1 MKKEIERSVSKALLG
16 EVYTTPKPGLV
27 DLRDTGAHRDMDIH
41 TFEKSTAAIAPYI
54 SEMFCEGYG
63 GNLSGERLFQSIRQI
78 GIEAEQAMFEATKGI
93 NTHKGILFTMGIISG
108 AAGYYYRKQHHFCI
122 KEILSLGGNLCKK
135 TLEDDFKKIINK
147 MQKNK
152 NLIDIPLSHGEKM
165 YLRYGI
171 RGARGEA
178 QDGFPILADY
188 LWPLFCKY
196 KKEGRSGNALNL
208 EMLLWA
214 IALSE
219 DTNVLKRGGIEGGVW
234 LKEKVRYI
242 LDKGGAFTEAGLASI
257 EKLNEECISKNISP
271 GGAADLLAA
280 ILYLEELDQ
289 MGESECFSNM
299 FQEREEKS
307 LSAQK
312 NMFNQELS
320 GDKQ

>member
-1 MKKEIERSVSKALLG
+1 MKKEIERSVCKALLG

-27 DLRDTGAHRDMDIH
+27 DLRDTGAHSDMDVH

-54 SEMFCEGYG
+54 SEMFCEGYAG
-63 GNLSGERLFQSIRQI
+63 KLSGTNLFQSIRQI

-108 AAGYYYRKQHHFCI
+108 AAGYYYKKQHHFSI
-122 KEILSLGGNLCKK
+122 KEILSLGGDLCQKA
-135 TLEDDFKKIINK
+135 LEDDYKKIINK
-147 MQKNK
+147 VQENK

-196 KKEGRSGNALNL
+196 RKEGRGGNNLNL
-208 EMLLWA
+208 QILLWA

-234 LKEKVRYI
+234 LKEKVRHI
-242 LDKGGAFTEAGLASI
+242 LDKGGAFTEEGIASI
-257 EKLNEECISKNISP
+257 EKLNEECILKNISP

-280 ILYLEELDQ
+280 TLYLEEL
-289 MGESECFSNM
+289 
-299 FQEREEKS
+299 ERKPVPV
-307 LSAQK
+307 QK
-312 NMFNQELS
+312 GLFDE
-320 GDKQ
+320 

>member
-196 KKEGRSGNALNL
+196 KKDGRSGNALNL
-208 EMLLWA
+208 EILLWA

-242 LDKGGAFTEAGLASI
+242 LDKGGAFTKEGLASI

-289 MGESECFSNM
+289 MGESGCFSNM
-299 FQEREEKS
+299 FQEREGKS
-307 LSAQK
+307 LPAK
-312 NMFNQELS
+312 KDMFN
-320 GDKQ
+320 K